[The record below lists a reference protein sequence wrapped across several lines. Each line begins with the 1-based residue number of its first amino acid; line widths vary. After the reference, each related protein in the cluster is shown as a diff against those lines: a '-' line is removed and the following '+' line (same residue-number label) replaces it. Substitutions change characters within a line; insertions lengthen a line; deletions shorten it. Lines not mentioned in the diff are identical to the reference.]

1 MKLTIACLVAVIL
14 VSALYIITAHQQL
27 ANLNL

>member
-1 MKLTIACLVAVIL
+1 MKIAIACLVGVIL
-14 VSALYIITAHQQL
+14 ISALYIFTANQQL